1 MGRKFEVRKLSMAK
15 TQGAK
20 IKVYSKYGK
29 EIYVCAKNGSPDPE
43 SNLALRR
50 LIEKAKKDQVPS
62 HVIEKAIDKA
72 KGGGGEDFATA
83 RYEGF
88 GPGNCMVIVDCLTDN
103 NNRTFMDVRQAFVK
117 NHAKIGGP
125 GTVAHMFEHQAV
137 FQFNGD
143 DEEAVLENLMMED
156 VDVSDIECE
165 DGIITV
171 YAPHTEFFKV
181 KNALTATMP
190 DVTLDV
196 EEISFV
202 PQTMTE
208 ISGDDV
214 ASFEKFLDALNDCDD
229 VQNVYHNAEIAD

>member
-20 IKVYSKYGK
+20 IKVYS
-29 EIYVCAKNGSPDPE
+29 
-43 SNLALRR
+43 
-50 LIEKAKKDQVPS
+50 
-62 HVIEKAIDKA
+62 A
-72 KGGGGEDFATA
+72 KGGGGEDYSTA

-117 NHAKIGGP
+117 NNAKIGSP
-125 GTVAHMFEHQAV
+125 GTVGHMFEHQAV
-137 FQFNGD
+137 FEFKGT
-143 DEEAVLENLMMED
+143 DEEVVLENLMMED
-156 VDVSDIECE
+156 VDVTDITCE
-165 DGIITV
+165 DGEITV

-181 KNALTATMP
+181 KNALAATMA
-190 DVTLDV
+190 DV
-196 EEISFV
+196 EIDSEEIAFV

-208 ISGDDV
+208 LAGDDI
-214 ASFEKFLDALNDCDD
+214 AMFEKFLDALNDCDD

>member
-1 MGRKFEVRKLSMAK
+1 MGRSFEVRKLSMAK

-20 IKVYSKYGK
+20 VKLYSKYGK
-29 EIYVCAKNGSPDPE
+29 EIYVCAKNGGGDPE
-43 SNLALRR
+43 SNLSLRR
-50 LIEKAKKDQVPS
+50 LMDKAKKDQVPS
-62 HVIEKAIDKA
+62 HVIDKAIDKA
-72 KGGGGEDFATA
+72 TGGAGEDFATA

-88 GPGNCMVIVDCLTDN
+88 GPGNSMVIVDCLTDN
-103 NNRTFMDVRQAFVK
+103 NNRTYMDVRQAFVK
-117 NHAKIGGP
+117 NNAKIGGP
-125 GTVAHMFEHQAV
+125 GAVAHMFEHQAV
-137 FQFNGD
+137 FQFKGE

-165 DGIITV
+165 DGVITV
-171 YAPHTEFFKV
+171 FAPHTEFFKV

-208 ISGDDV
+208 LSGDDV
-214 ASFEKFLDALNDCDD
+214 AAFEKFLDALNDCDD